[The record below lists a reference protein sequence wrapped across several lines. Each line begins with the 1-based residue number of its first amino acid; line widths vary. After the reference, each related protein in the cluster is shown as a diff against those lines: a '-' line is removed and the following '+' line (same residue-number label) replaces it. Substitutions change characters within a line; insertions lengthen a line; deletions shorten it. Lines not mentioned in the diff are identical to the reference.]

1 MTNRR
6 FIGKKVVV
14 IGGNSGIGL
23 ATAMAFDRE
32 GAHVAIVGRN
42 PVTLE
47 EARRALGP
55 EALALRADVSSLAA
69 LDEVAAT
76 LTDKMGR
83 IDVLFANAGI
93 GGMVPFENVTE
104 AFWDNLM
111 NVNLKGM
118 YFSVQK
124 LAPLIP
130 QGGAIV
136 LCSSIGAVR
145 SWPGATVYSASKA
158 AINALGRGIA
168 VEMLPRN
175 IRVNVVMPGGINTPI
190 FERTP
195 GLPAAGAEEIRRHMA
210 EHTPMR
216 RLGNPEEVAAAV
228 LFLASDQASFITATE
243 LIVDGGVVGCAS

>member
-1 MTNRR
+1 VTNQR
-6 FIGKKVVV
+6 FRDKKVVV

-23 ATAMAFDRE
+23 ATAAAFDRE

-47 EARRALGP
+47 AARRALGP
-55 EALALRADVSSLAA
+55 ETLALRADVSRLAD
-69 LDEVAAT
+69 LDEVAAI
-76 LTDKMGR
+76 LTEKMGR

-93 GGMVPFENVTE
+93 GAMVPFEHVTE
-104 AFWDNLM
+104 TIWDDLM

-124 LAPLIP
+124 LAPLISR
-130 QGGAIV
+130 GGAIV

-145 SWPGATVYSASKA
+145 SWPGSTVYSASKA

-168 VEMLPRN
+168 VELLPRN
-175 IRVNVVMPGGINTPI
+175 IRVNIVMPGGINTPI
-190 FERTP
+190 FSRTP
-195 GLPAAGAEEIRRHMA
+195 GLPAAAADDIRRQMA

-216 RLGNPEEVAAAV
+216 RLGDPDEVAAAV

-243 LIVDGGVVGCAS
+243 LVVDGGVVGCAS